1 MMLEQD
7 DGGTAFR
14 IGSGSRRRQLLAG
27 KLWKNVVCENI
38 RGNVDTRLRK
48 LQEGGYDGIILAKAG
63 LDRLGISGTG
73 SDSSVGG
80 DDESTFFFCPLPPE
94 LFLPAACQ
102 GIIAVE
108 AANGSEA
115 EEICRRIT
123 DAETM
128 LCFQVER
135 EVLRQL
141 SADCSEA
148 AAAWCRQ
155 EQDRLILD
163 AMYAGYHVR
172 YTCSVS
178 LQEGRQL
185 AEQAAGELNKKC
197 HICAALDREEKITRI
212 RATEKY
218 I

>member
-1 MMLEQD
+1 M
-7 DGGTAFR
+7 
-14 IGSGSRRRQLLAG
+14 
-27 KLWKNVVCENI
+27 
-38 RGNVDTRLRK
+38 
-48 LQEGGYDGIILAKAG
+48 
-63 LDRLGISGTG
+63 
-73 SDSSVGG
+73 
-80 DDESTFFFCPLPPE
+80 
-94 LFLPAACQ
+94 FLPAACQ

-185 AEQAAGELNKKC
+185 AEQAAGELKKKS
-197 HICAALDREEKITRI
+197 HICAALDREVWRRKRCCGGRSRI
-212 RATEKY
+212 VRRSMWGSVMAVTP
-218 I
+218 